1 MQSDNEI
8 LKLRNIGIMAHID
21 AGKTTTTE
29 RILFYSGFLHKIG
42 EVDDGTAFMDYM
54 DQERER
60 GITIMSAATT
70 CHWKDYQINIID
82 TPGHVDFT
90 AEVQRSLRVLDG
102 AVGIFCAVG
111 GVEPQTETVW
121 YQADQYNVPRIAY
134 VNKMDRIGADFYRT
148 VEMIKEKL
156 KANAVPVQIP
166 IGATETFKG
175 IIDLIKMKALYFD
188 TNSRGLDI
196 IEEEIPNEYKEKA
209 EEMRAAMLDYVVETD
224 DTLLEKY
231 FADAELTTDEI
242 KAAIRKSVIANKM
255 VPVHC
260 GSSLKDIGVQP
271 LVDAVIDYLP
281 APTDLKEVKGFNIDD
296 HSEILTRKISDDEK
310 FSALA
315 FKVLSDPY
323 VGKLIFLRIYS
334 GKLEV
339 GKSYENMTVRK
350 KEKIFKIFRVHSNK
364 RDEIKEAG
372 AGEIVAVP
380 TLRFTRTGDTLT
392 DPNSLIIYDTI
403 VFADPVIN
411 QAVEARTIAD
421 QEKLLVSL
429 ERLSEEDPTFRYK
442 FDEDSGQIIISGVGE
457 LHLEIIVDRLLRD
470 YKIPVRVGNP
480 QVAYRETVNNPII
493 EDFTYENQIAGKNQY
508 GNVKLELSPS
518 GTNEGL
524 VIDNQLPAKL
534 LPENIVKNIIIGI
547 EEAVKVGPQGYP
559 MIDIKVR
566 LINAQYFEGEST
578 ELGYKIAATMA
589 IKNASR
595 NAGSKLLEPVVK
607 VEVISPEDYT
617 GDIIADLNS
626 RRGRIE
632 GIEYKGQMQ
641 IVRAVV
647 SLSQMFG
654 YVTRLR
660 SISQGRAVYT
670 MVFSHYEP
678 AIITNQYI

>member
-188 TNSRGLDI
+188 TDSRGLDI
-196 IEEEIPNEYKEKA
+196 IEEEIPDEYKEKA

-231 FADAELTTDEI
+231 FADAELTVDEI

-296 HSEILTRKISDDEK
+296 HSEILTRKISDEET

-508 GNVKLELSPS
+508 GNVKLELSPA

-534 LPENIVKNIIIGI
+534 LPENIVKNIITGI

-559 MIDIKVR
+559 MIDVKVR

-578 ELGYKIAATMA
+578 ELGYKIASTMA

-607 VEVISPEDYT
+607 IEVISPEDYT

-641 IVRAVV
+641 ILRAVV